1 MKSEHAKTFEDYH
14 RKLKGLIVTDCI
26 KNSLEPLLGFQ
37 TSISLLPISNVYHL
51 HYNIEFLL
59 MN

>member
-1 MKSEHAKTFEDYH
+1 MKSEHAKTFEDYQ
-14 RKLKGLIVTDCI
+14 RKLKALIVTDCI
-26 KNSLEPLLGFQ
+26 KNTLEPLLGFQ
-37 TSISLLPISNVYHL
+37 SSISLLPISNVNHL